1 MPQQIDVPGF
11 GVVEFPDGMSDDA
24 IASAIKQNLAPGQM
38 SANNVVRA
46 AAEGVPVI
54 GGALNKLNAAT
65 NATLAPAVEPFLS
78 PSSDDISRDGAN
90 WTERFKRS
98 LEMQNRQSHQFEQQ
112 NPITSKTANVVG
124 GVASM
129 LPLMRAAPAAF
140 GIGSGSLMGRSAASA
155 VTGGVLGG
163 ADSAV
168 RSEGDLEQTISGAQS
183 GTAFGAAAPMI
194 GQIAGK
200 AVGGLVERFKPTPRP
215 TVQELKAASNAAYDA
230 AENAGARYSA
240 QSTDQMIND
249 TLDTLRKSG
258 IDRDLHPKTL
268 AAARRLN
275 AAPTEP
281 TIRELDTLRQI
292 ANDAAGS
299 IDAGERRLGKILVN
313 GIDDFVNRAGPAD
326 VVGGDPAVTS
336 KAINEARSLWSASR
350 KAETV
355 DKVLEKAERQ
365 AASAH
370 SGGNYDNAVR
380 RGFKNLLN
388 NDKKIRGFTADER
401 AGMEQIVRGGS
412 GQNIARAGG
421 KILGG
426 GGGLGAML
434 TSVAGGHVAPPLAA
448 APAVGYALKRGS
460 DAATAANVA
469 NLQTIIANR
478 GTIPANPLRQTLQ
491 DGATMGAIGLLNQRD
506 TQGLLSNQ
514 AHRASS
520 LLLGRQ

>member
-38 SANNVVRA
+38 SVNNVVRA
-46 AAEGVPVI
+46 AAEGMPVV

-65 NATLAPAVEPFLS
+65 NATLAPVVEPFLN
-78 PSSDDISRDGAN
+78 PSADDIGRDGAN

-98 LEMQNRQSHQFEQQ
+98 LEMQNRQSQQFEQQ
-112 NPITSKTANVVG
+112 NPVTSKTAHVVG

-129 LPLMRAAPAAF
+129 LPLMRAMPAAF
-140 GIGSGSLMGRSAASA
+140 GIGGGSLLGRSAASA
-155 VTGGVLGG
+155 VTGGALGG
-163 ADSAV
+163 ADAAV
-168 RSEGDLEQTISGAQS
+168 RSGGDPEQALSGLQ
-183 GTAFGAAAPMI
+183 TGAGLGFLAPGV

-200 AVGGLVERFKPTPRP
+200 IAGGIAERFKPTPRP
-215 TVQELKAASNAAYDA
+215 TVQELRSASSAAYDT

-240 QSTDQMIND
+240 PSTDRMITNA
-249 TLDTLRKSG
+249 LDDLRASG

-275 AAPTEP
+275 AAPAEP

-299 IDAGERRLGKILVN
+299 IEAGERRLGKKLIEH
-313 GIDDFVNRAGPAD
+313 IDDFVSKAGPSD
-326 VVGGDPAVTS
+326 VVGGDPALTAT
-336 KAINEARSLWSASR
+336 AINEARSLWAASR

-355 DKVLEKAERQ
+355 DKVLQRAERQ
-365 AASAH
+365 ASSAH
-370 SGGNYDNAVR
+370 SGGNYDNSVR
-380 RGFKNLLN
+380 QGFKNLLN
-388 NDKKIRGFTADER
+388 NDKKVRGFTADER
-401 AGMEQIVRGGS
+401 AAMEQIVRGTT

-421 KILGG
+421 KLMGG
-426 GGGLGAML
+426 GGGLGAMV

-448 APAVGYALKRGS
+448 MPMAGFALKRGS
-460 DAATAANVA
+460 DAVTAANVEK
-469 NLQTIIANR
+469 LRTIIANR
-478 GTIPANPLRQTLQ
+478 GSVPVNPLRQTVES
-491 DGATMGAIGLLNQRD
+491 GATMGTIGLLNQRD

-514 AHRASS
+514 AHRASG
-520 LLLGRQ
+520 LLLGR